1 MDAFLAQLHDDAI
14 CLLVECIYQFIC
26 LFYLQWIQSLLS
38 PVSKLKGTYRQA
50 YGLERSEPLVCFA
63 ICCGGRSDPPVIR
76 SNSNDFFHCVAT
88 SMVIYFVDCRYLILL
103 FFLSLTY
110 MHIYIYILHMGALL
124 SIINTG

>member
-1 MDAFLAQLHDDAI
+1 MDAFLAQLRDVAI
-14 CLLVECIYQFIC
+14 RLLVDCIYHNIC

-76 SNSNDFFHCVAT
+76 SNSNDFFR
-88 SMVIYFVDCRYLILL
+88 FVWAHPWLLILL
-103 FFLSLTY
+103 IAVILFGFSFLSLTY
-110 MHIYIYILHMGALL
+110 MHIYILRMGALL